1 MTARKPGRCL
11 RTGSS
16 RVRPQS
22 PAVAACSIYKLIGSE
37 KRVMVNRI
45 AGVATVVAAI
55 LAVIAFVT
63 LSMERLVL
71 SGTLFV
77 LTSFAI
83 YIRES
88 YK

>member
-1 MTARKPGRCL
+1 
-11 RTGSS
+11 
-16 RVRPQS
+16 
-22 PAVAACSIYKLIGSE
+22 
-37 KRVMVNRI
+37 MVNRI